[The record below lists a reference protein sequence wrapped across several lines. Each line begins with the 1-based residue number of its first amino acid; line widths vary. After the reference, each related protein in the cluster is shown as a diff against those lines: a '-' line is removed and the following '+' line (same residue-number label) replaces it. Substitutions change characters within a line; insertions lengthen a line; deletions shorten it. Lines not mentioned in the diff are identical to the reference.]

1 MAGRKPIGEVAMSGA
16 ERVRRHR
23 QAEHQRKA
31 KAVESGPGVASLPD
45 SSRALAPQPNPD
57 QILIE
62 RLTVERD
69 EARRERDH
77 AWRERNDLRRELEVA
92 RGGVLIPAPALVEA
106 CSPPRWCAFCRNRW
120 SNDPGVRM
128 VEGGAQQHRLF
139 ICSECVQTCVGILGG
154 PSPRLIR

>member
-23 QAEHQRKA
+23 QAERQRKA
-31 KAVESGPGVASLPD
+31 KAAESDPEATSLPD
-45 SSRALAPQPNPD
+45 SLELKPQSNPN
-57 QILIE
+57 QVLIE

-77 AWRERNDLRRELEVA
+77 AWRERNDLRRELDVA
-92 RGGVLIPAPALVEA
+92 RDGVLIPAPELVET
-106 CSPPRWCAFCRNRW
+106 CHHPLRWCAFCRNRW

-128 VEGGAQQHRLF
+128 IEGGAQQQRLF
-139 ICSECVQTCVGILGG
+139 ICSECVQTCVGILAGS
-154 PSPRLIR
+154 SPKPIR